1 MKAKKMAKLATLILV
16 LVLAF
21 TGCSSPAE
29 ETQAPGEEAAPAAE
43 KITISYSTWASDG
56 EAAYEGMKKFK
67 EIVESESDGNIT
79 VNLFPANQL
88 GKTEEQM
95 EQLALNTIQ
104 LMSSGLPGSQELE
117 YLALPYLLDSMDEW
131 TTVLNSE
138 LGQKWNASLLEAKGI
153 INIGFLPRS
162 PRIVSINK
170 EVNVPADFAGLKIRV
185 PERDYY
191 VETFKAFGAN
201 PTPMDFGE
209 VYSALQT
216 GVVSGQENPIETIY
230 AAGFHEI
237 QDYLIITN
245 HIVKPAFVST
255 NKQFLDSLSPE
266 YKALVLKAVDEGRKY
281 AEEVMNEQ
289 NADYEAKMEEAGM
302 TIIKPDLAPFVEI
315 TQGVRDT
322 LGTKV
327 WGEEDYNAILEMTK

>member
-1 MKAKKMAKLATLILV
+1 MTKKMTRIVV
-16 LVLAF
+16 LMMVLALVF
-21 TGCSSPAE
+21 AGCSKPAE
-29 ETQAPGEEAAPAAE
+29 ETAAPEETAPVAE

-56 EAAYEGMKKFK
+56 EAAYEGMEKFK
-67 EIVESESDGNIT
+67 EIVETESDGNIT

-88 GKTEEQM
+88 GKTEEQL

-104 LMSSGLPGSQELE
+104 LMSSGNPGIKELE
-117 YLALPYLLDSMDEW
+117 YLALPYLMDSMDEW
-131 TTVLNSE
+131 TTVLNSKI
-138 LGQKWNASLLEAKGI
+138 GQKWNEQLLEAKGI
-153 INIGFLPRS
+153 VNIGFLPRS
-162 PRIVSINK
+162 PRIVSVNEEINT
-170 EVNVPADFAGLKIRV
+170 PADFAGLKLRV

-266 YKALVLKAVDEGRKY
+266 YKELILKAVDEGRKY
-281 AEEVMNEQ
+281 AEEIMNKQ
-289 NADYEAKMEEAGM
+289 GADFEAKMEEAGM
-302 TIIKPDLAPFVEI
+302 TIIRPDLAPFVEV

-322 LGTKV
+322 LGTSV
-327 WGEEDYNAILEMTK
+327 WGEEDYQAILEMTK

>member
-1 MKAKKMAKLATLILV
+1 MLKKKTMV
-16 LVLAF
+16 VLAVLLAVVMALA
-21 TGCSSPAE
+21 GCSQSQAEPATTSDE
-29 ETQAPGEEAAPAAE
+29 APAQE
-43 KITISYSTWASDG
+43 KVTISYSTWASDG
-56 EAAYEGMKKFK
+56 EAAYEGMEKFK
-67 EIVESESDGNIT
+67 EIVENESDGNIT
-79 VNLFPANQL
+79 VNLFPSNQL

-104 LMSSGLPGSQELE
+104 MMSSGNPGIKQLE
-117 YLALPYLLDSMDEW
+117 YLALPYLMDSMDEW
-131 TTVLNSE
+131 NTVLNSE
-138 LGQKWNASLLEAKGI
+138 IGAQWNEQLLEEKGI

-162 PRIVSINK
+162 PRIVSVNAEINT
-170 EVNVPADFAGLKIRV
+170 PADFAGLKLRV

-255 NKQFLDSLSPE
+255 NQEFLDSLSPE
-266 YKALVLKAVDEGRKY
+266 YKELILSAVEEGQKH
-281 AEEVMNEQ
+281 AEEIMNAQ
-289 NADYEAKMEEAGM
+289 SKDLEAEMEAAGM
-302 TIIKPDLAPFVEI
+302 TIIRPDLKLFVEI

-327 WGEEDYNAILEMTK
+327 WGEETYQAILDMTK